1 MRGIIEESIKNNKK
15 CISFDYTENKK
26 CGIMYNAIK
35 CALAPEGAGKTRGLG
50 FDEKKLS
57 NICLGYLMGHG

>member
-35 CALAPEGAGKTRGLG
+35 CAIVPKGAGETKELG
-50 FDEKKLS
+50 FHEKKL
-57 NICLGYLMGHG
+57 